1 MGSNPILTTIINSI
15 INHFKSIKKMGKSL
29 KAGKAQNDFRKDGAD
44 EPSAK
49 RRMTPFSKK
58 DRI

>member
-1 MGSNPILTTIINSI
+1 LTTIINSI